1 MAQQSGSFEVTT
13 INAAA
18 AANDEDEDEDDD
30 DDDNVN
36 DNDDNVD
43 DDVRGDKV
51 MTQVVTQPPVD
62 TCRPE
67 RMPRPLTIIGDF
79 RW

>member
-1 MAQQSGSFEVTT
+1 MYSVFVDYSVGEEPFNLAPQSGSFEVTSVSDT
-13 INAAA
+13 ASAAA
-18 AANDEDEDEDDD
+18 DSAESN
-30 DDDNVN
+30 
-36 DNDDNVD
+36 
-43 DDVRGDKV
+43 RV

-62 TCRPE
+62 TCRPD